1 MASLFLLGLVLR
13 LGDLLLLL
21 GDLGLRRR
29 LHLGLAGHLC
39 CWTCVEERVERG
51 GKTFK
56 RFQLEITVRLS
67 LTQTARGGGGW

>member
-1 MASLFLLGLVLR
+1 MASLLLLGLVLR

-39 CWTCVEERVERG
+39 YWTCVEERVETG
-51 GKTFK
+51 VKTLK
-56 RFQLEITVRLS
+56 V
-67 LTQTARGGGGW
+67 WM